1 MGAFYGNVLVARECA
16 EVVPLLAGAARAG
29 GVLLRGYAMPVG
41 PLHTAIFPPEPE
53 RDAIELAGPLSVLL
67 GAATL
72 SAYVQDSVVLDLR
85 VFVEGEERHRFDS
98 CPGYGGAVGVGLAC
112 PEPVGADPD
121 AFLPLAAGPVDRL
134 VLGSV
139 LRGVPLDPDDAE
151 DGRYLF
157 ADAQHHDV
165 MEALGLDAHRL
176 STGFALLAR
185 GYLPEGLP
193 PQELRVF
200 GSLPG

>member
-16 EVVPLLAGAARAG
+16 EVVRLLAGAVRAG
-29 GVLLRGYAMPVG
+29 GVALRGYAMPVG
-41 PLHTAIFPPEPE
+41 PQHTAIFPPEPE
-53 RDAIELAGPLSVLL
+53 SDAIELAGPLSVLL

-72 SAYVQDSVVLDLR
+72 SAYVHDSDVLDLR
-85 VFVEGEERHRFDS
+85 VFVDGEERHRFDS
-98 CPGYGGAVGVGLAC
+98 CPGYFEAGAGLVC

-134 VLGSV
+134 VLGAV
-139 LRGVPLDPDDAE
+139 LRGIPVDPDDVE

-176 STGFALLAR
+176 TTGFALLAR